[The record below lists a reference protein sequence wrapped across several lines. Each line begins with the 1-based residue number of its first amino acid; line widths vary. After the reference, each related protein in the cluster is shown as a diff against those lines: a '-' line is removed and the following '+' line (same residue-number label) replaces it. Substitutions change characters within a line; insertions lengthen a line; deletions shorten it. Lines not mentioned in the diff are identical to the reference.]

1 MRDWIRA
8 RCIIYLEEKE
18 KKKKKEMETL
28 VLVIATVQEY
38 PIRDTRN
45 RSKRKSQQCQEKR
58 EKKREHRHTSYA
70 NVSKAGIWTRS
81 SLPRGSPCRCH
92 FRFSGAFSVRV
103 LLIESSLIT
112 LHASVPYRNIYHT
125 MISITRDFQNRFEIL
140 NSRLGRGIAARSI
153 AAAEI
158 AAKLPNFRAPCT
170 VFRAHSFRFTDLIVF
185 HHFHSK
191 WKVNGTPPFRRSS
204 KIKSSNDESQRG
216 ERRDSHRLTRDLFP
230 PLVSADLCHN
240 RQELAKARC

>member
-1 MRDWIRA
+1 MH
-8 RCIIYLEEKE
+8 YLSRRERKKEKE
-18 KKKKKEMETL
+18 RNGNLSISNCNCPRVSNTRHSKSIETKITTTSRYRRKERKKK
-28 VLVIATVQEY
+28 
-38 PIRDTRN
+38 
-45 RSKRKSQQCQEKR
+45 
-58 EKKREHRHTSYA
+58 EHRHTSYA

-140 NSRLGRGIAARSI
+140 NSRLGRGIAARSVS
-153 AAAEI
+153 AAEI

-191 WKVNGTPPFRRSS
+191 WKVNGSPPFRRSS
-204 KIKSSNDESQRG
+204 KIKSSNDESQQG

>member
-1 MRDWIRA
+1 M
-8 RCIIYLEEKE
+8 
-18 KKKKKEMETL
+18 
-28 VLVIATVQEY
+28 
-38 PIRDTRN
+38 
-45 RSKRKSQQCQEKR
+45 
-58 EKKREHRHTSYA
+58 
-70 NVSKAGIWTRS
+70 
-81 SLPRGSPCRCH
+81 PRGSPCRCH

-140 NSRLGRGIAARSI
+140 NSRLGRGIAARSVS
-153 AAAEI
+153 AAEI

-191 WKVNGTPPFRRSS
+191 WKVNGSPPFRRSS
-204 KIKSSNDESQRG
+204 KIKSSNDESQQG

>member
-1 MRDWIRA
+1 
-8 RCIIYLEEKE
+8 
-18 KKKKKEMETL
+18 METL

-38 PIRDTRN
+38 PIRDIRN

-81 SLPRGSPCRCH
+81 SLPRDSPCRCH
-92 FRFSGAFSVRV
+92 FRFSGAFSIRV
-103 LLIESSLIT
+103 LFIESSLIT

-140 NSRLGRGIAARSI
+140 NSRLDRGIAARSI

-158 AAKLPNFRAPCT
+158 AAKLPNFRARCT
-170 VFRAHSFRFTDLIVF
+170 VFRAHSFRFTDFF

-191 WKVNGTPPFRRSS
+191 WKVNGSPPFRRSF

>member
-38 PIRDTRN
+38 PIRDIRN

-125 MISITRDFQNRFEIL
+125 MISITRDFQTRFEIL

-170 VFRAHSFRFTDLIVF
+170 VFRAHS
-185 HHFHSK
+185 
-191 WKVNGTPPFRRSS
+191 
-204 KIKSSNDESQRG
+204 
-216 ERRDSHRLTRDLFP
+216 
-230 PLVSADLCHN
+230 VS
-240 RQELAKARC
+240 RI

>member
-1 MRDWIRA
+1 
-8 RCIIYLEEKE
+8 
-18 KKKKKEMETL
+18 METL

-38 PIRDTRN
+38 PIRDIRN

-140 NSRLGRGIAARSI
+140 NSRLDRGIAARSI

-191 WKVNGTPPFRRSS
+191 
-204 KIKSSNDESQRG
+204 
-216 ERRDSHRLTRDLFP
+216 
-230 PLVSADLCHN
+230 
-240 RQELAKARC
+240 

>member
-1 MRDWIRA
+1 MQLSKSIQYE
-8 RCIIYLEEKE
+8 ILE
-18 KKKKKEMETL
+18 
-28 VLVIATVQEY
+28 I
-38 PIRDTRN
+38 DRN
-45 RSKRKSQQCQEKR
+45 ENHNNVTIQEKR

-170 VFRAHSFRFTDLIVF
+170 VFRAHSFHGFNRF
-185 HHFHSK
+185 
-191 WKVNGTPPFRRSS
+191 PPFPFEM
-204 KIKSSNDESQRG
+204 ES
-216 ERRDSHRLTRDLFP
+216 
-230 PLVSADLCHN
+230 
-240 RQELAKARC
+240 